1 MTSKASPFPFV
12 PFFPF
17 SLLQL
22 HLGIYYITSKL
33 CDGAVLSMLAM
44 IKGTYIYIYIYI
56 YIYTCAPF
64 VSVILRIPVYLSRMM
79 LFVASGYREELIKSP
94 GNTYIDPARSRGS
107 PFLKTIRI

>member
-44 IKGTYIYIYIYI
+44 IKGTYIYIYIYLRTFCFSDI
-56 YIYTCAPF
+56 KNSSLSF
-64 VSVILRIPVYLSRMM
+64 SDDVIRRVGI
-79 LFVASGYREELIKSP
+79 SGR
-94 GNTYIDPARSRGS
+94 TD
-107 PFLKTIRI
+107 